1 MLLGKC
7 NKEQQLRTVQT
18 MQIMKSMQTKQSKGH
33 FTHMLMQFGLS
44 VFAGWMLSQVAM
56 ADVTAPQAPPE
67 LSDTLTDFRTKE
79 QLTEQIYIEGRVDK
93 QNSLQIPTA
102 ASDLKAKVLRMSA
115 MYQTNYEIVV
125 PRYGV
130 SVVRFYDLE
139 GYPMNIESVSLD
151 RPGYIA
157 EKTAASYEL
166 ILRQFQGAENNLLY
180 VKFKRFNQPAILALR
195 PIVLVNQYQPVRT
208 LITCLTINYNAEKNP
223 MAFAPFRFHEP
234 YVSPAMPPVI
244 TEAQRSALKADPKQ
258 LEQNL
263 LHSAMVVM
271 PLSIDEQ
278 VDAQEIMDKLS
289 QDNSS
294 PARNR

>member
-7 NKEQQLRTVQT
+7 KDEHQLR
-18 MQIMKSMQTKQSKGH
+18 IMQTNQSKGD
-33 FTHMLMQFGLS
+33 FTHILMQLTQFCLT
-44 VFAGWMLSQVAM
+44 VVTGWMLSQVAM

-139 GYPMNIESVSLD
+139 GYPMDIESVTLD

-157 EKTAASYEL
+157 EKTAVSYEL
-166 ILRQFQGAENNLLY
+166 ILRQFQGAENNLLR
-180 VKFKRFNQPAILALR
+180 VKFKRFNQPAILVLR

-208 LITCLTINYNAEKNP
+208 LITCLTINYNAEKNT

-234 YVSPAMPPVI
+234 DVTLAKPPVK
-244 TEAQRSALKADPKQ
+244 TEAQRRALKADPKQ

-271 PLSIDEQ
+271 PLSINEQ

-289 QDNSS
+289 KDNLIES
-294 PARNR
+294 PKPVRSR